1 MTESPRARIR
11 ILLVDDH
18 AMVRRGMRG
27 FLELHDDLE
36 VVGEAA
42 DGASAVEQAALLA
55 PDIVV
60 MDLLMPG
67 VDGIEATA
75 RIRAANPAVEVVAI
89 TSFVEEAR
97 VVAAIEAGAAGF
109 LLKDAEADE
118 LAAAIRAA
126 ASGEVHLDPA
136 IAGIVARRMRTGG
149 GSGAGARAGRAGGAG
164 TRDGVETLTARERD
178 VLGGVARGL
187 SNRAIAEDL
196 GITERTARTHVSNIL
211 AKLGLSSRTQA
222 ALLAVQH
229 GLDRPA

>member
-1 MTESPRARIR
+1 VTEPRRAPIR

-18 AMVRRGMRG
+18 AMVRRGMRD
-27 FLELHDDLE
+27 FLALHDDLE

-42 DGASAVEQAALLA
+42 DGAAAVEQAALLA

-75 RIRAANPAVEVVAI
+75 RIRAANPAIEVIAL

-97 VVAAIEAGAAGF
+97 VVAAIEAGASGF
-109 LLKDAEADE
+109 LLKDADADE

-126 ASGEVHLDPA
+126 AIGEVHLDPA
-136 IAGIVARRMRTGG
+136 IAGIVARRMRAGGG
-149 GSGAGARAGRAGGAG
+149 GSTGRGGAG
-164 TRDGVETLTARERD
+164 GRDAARVGVESLTARERE

-187 SNRAIAEDL
+187 SNRAIADEL

-211 AKLGLSSRTQA
+211 AKLALSSRTQA

>member
-1 MTESPRARIR
+1 MTESARARIR

-42 DGASAVEQAALLA
+42 DGVAAVEQAALLT

-75 RIRAANPAVEVVAI
+75 RIRAANPAIEVIAL

-97 VVAAIEAGAAGF
+97 VVAAIEAGASGF
-109 LLKDAEADE
+109 LLKDADADE

-126 ASGEVHLDPA
+126 AIGEVHLDPA
-136 IAGIVARRMRTGG
+136 IAGIVARR
-149 GSGAGARAGRAGGAG
+149 
-164 TRDGVETLTARERD
+164 
-178 VLGGVARGL
+178 
-187 SNRAIAEDL
+187 
-196 GITERTARTHVSNIL
+196 
-211 AKLGLSSRTQA
+211 
-222 ALLAVQH
+222 
-229 GLDRPA
+229 

>member
-1 MTESPRARIR
+1 MPPSPARIR

-18 AMVRRGMRG
+18 AMVRRGMRD
-27 FLELHDDLE
+27 FLALHDDLE

-42 DGASAVEQAALLA
+42 DGSGAIEAAAALQ
-55 PDIVV
+55 PDVVV

-67 VDGIEATA
+67 VDGIDATA
-75 RIRAANPAVEVVAI
+75 RIKADHPDMEIVAI
-89 TSFVEEAR
+89 TSFVEEGR
-97 VVAAIEAGAAGF
+97 IVAALEAGASGF

-126 ASGEVHLDPA
+126 AAGEAHLDPA
-136 IAGIVARRMRTGG
+136 VAGIVARRMRTGVAGGTG
-149 GSGAGARAGRAGGAG
+149 GSED
-164 TRDGVETLTARERD
+164 DGLRTLTPRERD

-187 SNRAIAEDL
+187 SNRAIADEL

-222 ALLAVQH
+222 ALRAVEH
-229 GLDRPA
+229 GLDRQP

>member
-1 MTESPRARIR
+1 MTGPRPGRIR

-18 AMVRRGMRG
+18 AMVRRGMRD

-36 VVGEAA
+36 IVGEAA
-42 DGASAVEQAALLA
+42 DGAAAIELAAALA

-67 VDGIEATA
+67 VDGIEATG
-75 RIRAANPAVEVVAI
+75 RIRAANPDIEIVAL

-97 VVAAIEAGAAGF
+97 VVAAIQAGAAGF

-126 ASGEVHLDPA
+126 AAGEVHLDPA
-136 IAGIVARRMRTGG
+136 IAGIVARRMRAGA
-149 GSGAGARAGRAGGAG
+149 GSGGRGGA
-164 TRDGVETLTARERD
+164 TGVPGEGIASLTARELE

-187 SNRAIAEDL
+187 SNRALAEAL

-222 ALLAVQH
+222 ALMAVQH